1 MRPTFSKFA
10 PLAALGVTVLGMPV
24 LGVAVAGCQASQ
36 RDSAAAATSTPTA
49 TAAPAGPAASA
60 GQPGAGSPAAAS
72 PTTVTAPPAAT
83 ARSPP
88 ASAAAPTSIAPSPA
102 TAPTTGVVVAVVGV
116 VANCDDP
123 EPHPLSRRPSSIVLA
138 CADAGIGVQDLT
150 WTGWKPSSATGRGVF
165 WENECVPTASCG
177 SAQFSRYPVAVTLS
191 AVKASTDGPWFSRL
205 TVTWEAGRPPNQTP
219 DSFTLTPPGS
229 TPTTAGA

>member
-1 MRPTFSKFA
+1 MRPTFGKFA
-10 PLAALGVTVLGMPV
+10 PFAALSVTV
-24 LGVAVAGCQASQ
+24 LGVAVAGCHAGQG
-36 RDSAAAATSTPTA
+36 DSAAAATATA
-49 TAAPAGPAASA
+49 TATASPAGPAASA
-60 GQPGAGSPAAAS
+60 GQPGAASPAAAS

-83 ARSPP
+83 ASSPTT
-88 ASAAAPTSIAPSPA
+88 ATAAPTSIAPSPA
-102 TAPTTGVVVAVVGV
+102 TGPATGVVVAVVGV
-116 VANCDDP
+116 VANCDSA

-165 WENECVPTASCG
+165 WEDECVPTASCG
-177 SAQFSRYPVAVTLS
+177 SAQFSRYPVMVTLS

-229 TPTTAGA
+229 TPTPARA

>member
-10 PLAALGVTVLGMPV
+10 PFAALGVTVLGVPV

-36 RDSAAAATSTPTA
+36 RDSAAAATSTPAGTA
-49 TAAPAGPAASA
+49 S
-60 GQPGAGSPAAAS
+60 SP
-72 PTTVTAPPAAT
+72 PTT
-83 ARSPP
+83 
-88 ASAAAPTSIAPSPA
+88 AAAPTSIASSPA

-116 VANCDDP
+116 VANCDDA

-150 WTGWKPSSATGRGVF
+150 WTGWKPASATGRGVF

-177 SAQFSRYPVAVTLS
+177 SAQLSRYQVMVTLS
-191 AVKASTDGPWFSRL
+191 AVKASADGRWFSRL
-205 TVTWEAGRPPNQTP
+205 TVTWPAGRPPNQTP
-219 DSFTLTPPGS
+219 DGFTLTPPGS
-229 TPTTAGA
+229 TPPPARA

>member
-1 MRPTFSKFA
+1 MRPTFSNFA
-10 PLAALGVTVLGMPV
+10 PLGALGVTVLGVPV

-36 RDSAAAATSTPTA
+36 
-49 TAAPAGPAASA
+49 
-60 GQPGAGSPAAAS
+60 PGAASPAAAS

-83 ARSPP
+83 ASSPP
-88 ASAAAPTSIAPSPA
+88 TTAAAPTSIAPSPA
-102 TAPTTGVVVAVVGV
+102 TAPTTGVVVAVAGV
-116 VANCDDP
+116 VANCDDA

-150 WTGWKPSSATGRGVF
+150 WTGWKPASATGRGVF

-177 SAQFSRYPVAVTLS
+177 SAQFARYPVTVTLS
-191 AVKASTDGPWFSRL
+191 AVKASIDGPWFSRL
-205 TVTWEAGRPPNQTP
+205 TVTWEAGRPANQTP

-229 TPTTAGA
+229 TPTTARA

>member
-1 MRPTFSKFA
+1 MRPTFSKFG
-10 PLAALGVTVLGMPV
+10 PFAALGVTVLGVPV

-36 RDSAAAATSTPTA
+36 RDSAAAATSTPAGTA
-49 TAAPAGPAASA
+49 S
-60 GQPGAGSPAAAS
+60 SP
-72 PTTVTAPPAAT
+72 PTT
-83 ARSPP
+83 
-88 ASAAAPTSIAPSPA
+88 AAAPTSIASSPA

-116 VANCDDP
+116 VANCDDA

-150 WTGWKPSSATGRGVF
+150 WTGWKPASATGRGVF

-177 SAQFSRYPVAVTLS
+177 SAQFSRYPVTVTLS
-191 AVKASTDGPWFSRL
+191 VVEASTDGPWFSRL

-219 DSFTLTPPGS
+219 DSFTLTPPES
-229 TPTTAGA
+229 TPTTARA